1 MLRYGIQVTQE
12 WTSHENII
20 FMQRVLSLKS
30 EECVSIF
37 LSISVT
43 SRLQQ
48 NTNLQLNIGTFYA
61 QRAGTKSGV
70 ISRRTLPSFLRR
82 ASKDF
87 YSGENR
93 LYVIRRCAYIHL
105 AQRLYITNVSNLC
118 GGERQGIIQ
127 H

>member
-1 MLRYGIQVTQE
+1 
-12 WTSHENII
+12 
-20 FMQRVLSLKS
+20 MQRVLSLKS

-48 NTNLQLNIGTFYA
+48 NTNLQLNIGTFYV
-61 QRAGTKSGV
+61 QRAGTKSGA

-87 YSGENR
+87 SSGENR

-118 GGERQGIIQ
+118 GGERQGITQ
-127 H
+127 HLYRNLLSR